1 MGKLRD
7 EKILQASAVTE
18 RPSQKKRRNA
28 VIAAL
33 ALMLVLLAAD
43 QLTKYLAVRYLKGA
57 ADIILIPG
65 VFQLSYLENT
75 GMAWGM
81 LDGMRWLFLLFTLLI
96 AGAVVFLWHK
106 IPFEPKYRAFRILST
121 VFLAGAFGNA
131 IDRLF
136 RGYVVD
142 FFYFSLINFPVFN
155 VADCYVTVSLVL
167 LLIIYR
173 NEDFSWMNS
182 KS

>member
-1 MGKLRD
+1 MGRNLDRD
-7 EKILQASAVTE
+7 SKTSAASGSGE
-18 RPSQKKRRNA
+18 QKRRLRA
-28 VIAAL
+28 VLTAL
-33 ALMLVLLAAD
+33 AVFIVLLAAD
-43 QLTKYLAVRYLKGA
+43 QLTKYLAIRHLKGA
-57 ADIILIPG
+57 ADVIVIPG
-65 VFQLSYLENT
+65 IFQLSYLENT

-81 LDGMRWLFLLFTLLI
+81 FGGMQWVFLLFTVVVA
-96 AGAVVFLWHK
+96 AGVCFLWYK
-106 IPFEPKYRAFRILST
+106 VPFERRYRAFRVLST
-121 VFLAGAFGNA
+121 VFLAGAVGNA

-155 VADCYVTVSLVL
+155 VADCYVCISLVL

>member
-1 MGKLRD
+1 MGKYP
-7 EKILQASAVTE
+7 VG
-18 RPSQKKRRNA
+18 KKA
-28 VIAAL
+28 AIFTAIVVLIA
-33 ALMLVLLAAD
+33 LLAAD
-43 QLTKYLAVRYLKGA
+43 QFSKYLVVRYLEGA
-57 ADIILIPG
+57 ADVILIPG

-75 GMAWGM
+75 GAAWGM
-81 LDGMRWLFLLFTLLI
+81 LRGMQWIFLLLTAFIVI
-96 AGAVVFLWHK
+96 AVCFLWHK
-106 IPFEPKYRAFRILST
+106 VPFEKKYRAFRILST
-121 VFLAGAFGNA
+121 FFLAGAIGNA

-155 VADCYVTVSLVL
+155 VADCYVCISLVL

>member
-1 MGKLRD
+1 MRKLQD
-7 EKILQASAVTE
+7 EKKSQVSA
-18 RPSQKKRRNA
+18 A
-28 VIAAL
+28 FGL
-33 ALMLVLLAAD
+33 FLVLLAAD
-43 QLTKYLAVRYLKGA
+43 QLTKYLAVRYLKGT
-57 ADIILIPG
+57 ADMILIPG
-65 VFQLSYLENT
+65 VFQFSYLENT

-81 LDGMRWLFLLFTLLI
+81 LDGMRWLFLLFTLLMS
-96 AGAVVFLWHK
+96 GAVAFLWHK
-106 IPFEPKYRAFRILST
+106 MPFEPKYRAFRILSA

-155 VADCYVTVSLVL
+155 VADCYVTISLMF

>member
-1 MGKLRD
+1 MGKLGD
-7 EKILQASAVTE
+7 EKKSQVSAAFV
-18 RPSQKKRRNA
+18 
-28 VIAAL
+28 L
-33 ALMLVLLAAD
+33 FLVLLAAD

-57 ADIILIPG
+57 ADIVLIPG

-106 IPFEPKYRAFRILST
+106 IPFEPKYRAFRVLST

>member
-1 MGKLRD
+1 MGKLGD
-7 EKILQASAVTE
+7 EKKSQVSAAFV
-18 RPSQKKRRNA
+18 
-28 VIAAL
+28 L
-33 ALMLVLLAAD
+33 FLVLLAAD

-57 ADIILIPG
+57 ADIVLIPG

-96 AGAVVFLWHK
+96 AGAVAFLWHK
-106 IPFEPKYRAFRILST
+106 IPFEPKYRAFRVLST

>member
-1 MGKLRD
+1 MEKHPAGK
-7 EKILQASAVTE
+7 KKAVFSA
-18 RPSQKKRRNA
+18 A
-28 VIAAL
+28 VLSAA
-33 ALMLVLLAAD
+33 LLAAD

-57 ADIILIPG
+57 EDIILIPG

-75 GMAWGM
+75 GAAWGM
-81 LDGMRWLFLLFTLLI
+81 FGGMQWVFLLLTALII
-96 AGAVVFLWHK
+96 AGVCYLWHK
-106 IPFEPKYRAFRILST
+106 VPFERKYRAFRILSAI
-121 VFLAGAFGNA
+121 FLAGAVGNA

-173 NEDFSWMNS
+173 NEDFSWMNK

>member
-1 MGKLRD
+1 MGRD
-7 EKILQASAVTE
+7 LDRDLKAPAASGGGKQKGRLTAVLT
-18 RPSQKKRRNA
+18 
-28 VIAAL
+28 AL
-33 ALMLVLLAAD
+33 AAFLVLLAAD
-43 QLTKYLAVRYLKGA
+43 QFTKYLAVRHLKGA

-81 LDGMRWLFLLFTLLI
+81 FGGMQWIFLLFTALVA
-96 AGAVVFLWHK
+96 AGVCFLWHK
-106 IPFEPKYRAFRILST
+106 VPFEKKYRAFRVLST
-121 VFLAGAFGNA
+121 VFLAGAVGNA

-136 RGYVVD
+136 RGCVVD

-155 VADCYVTVSLVL
+155 VADCYVCVSLVL